1 MPRVID
7 TPDGRFTCY
16 RENGMAIVDTEHRL
30 AAWEKPLYAQ
40 IAVTKK
46 CNMTPPCPW
55 CYLAASP
62 KCNQS
67 WPLPKLKKLVVFCD
81 QWGLM
86 GVSLSGGE
94 PFTYPHLYD
103 ILKWTKEQT
112 GLDASLTTNGI
123 AGASAIH
130 KIEPYVGEIRL
141 SLYSKKSVLAIN
153 KFIHR
158 KFDFGVNLLIRKGT
172 IQENKKMLD
181 KALKLGVRDFLI
193 NEFVQTGRG
202 KDKPLVPTK
211 EELEQLAHIIKG
223 INHKATVKVNTRLLA
238 MLKNFDASFK
248 GIPFDDRK
256 IGRIIAITV
265 DGQVKLSS
273 LEETGLRFAT
283 PSEIPTLYQ
292 KLLKMVGNGKNE
304 AT

>member
-1 MPRVID
+1 
-7 TPDGRFTCY
+7 
-16 RENGMAIVDTEHRL
+16 MAIVDTEQCL

-46 CNMTPPCPW
+46 CNMIPPCPW
-55 CYLAASP
+55 CYVAAAP
-62 KCNQS
+62 GCNQS
-67 WPLPKLKKLVVFCD
+67 WPLTPLKKLVAFFD
-81 QWGLM
+81 KWGLM

-94 PFTYPHLYD
+94 PFTYPHLYK

-123 AGASAIH
+123 AEASVIRQ
-130 KIEPYVGEIRL
+130 IEPYVGEIRL
-141 SLYSKKSVLAIN
+141 SLYSKKSIPAIN

-158 KFDFGVNLLIRKGT
+158 KFDFGVNLLIRRGT
-172 IQENKKMLD
+172 IPENKKMVA

-211 EELEQLAHIIKG
+211 EELEQLAHLIKG

-238 MLKNFDASFK
+238 MLKNFAEFK

-273 LEETGLRFAT
+273 LEETGLQFAT

-292 KLLKMVGNGKNE
+292 KLLKIEGSGKK
-304 AT
+304 